1 MKAKLLLLL
10 VLLTG
15 VCLKGFNAQA
25 QTVSVNTDAKVA
37 EDFTAIKK
45 ASFEK
50 VWNTINEK
58 HFDANFNGVNW
69 QKMREIYEPQA
80 LAATNVDEL
89 HRILQKMLAELKE
102 SHFSIIPETAKIPSV
117 KTKAPKIDETEA
129 PKIDET
135 PLKSANANAKSTSA
149 KTKKP
154 WTTIEPPTSKTDNQK
169 ETPDD
174 AVNVTEN
181 GLIGIDIKNI
191 NDQFVVT
198 KVKENSPA
206 ARNGVKTGFVLQKI
220 NGVALTEILAPLEK
234 VFSQRRDT
242 ETEKNSLRT
251 RFLKTA
257 FDGKPAT
264 KIKLEFLDAK
274 DSPQIIDV
282 ERVVDNAEMS
292 LPLGN
297 FPAFRTEFES
307 KMLEN
312 NIGYIR
318 FNIWTISELPKI
330 KAAIRQ
336 LKDAK
341 GIIFDVRGNPGG
353 IGAIAPGISGL
364 LVTEQTSLGSMN
376 TRSSEQKLIAYPQL
390 NPYRGKII
398 VLIDVG
404 SASTSEIF
412 AAGLQENNLATVIG
426 ERSAGMLLASIFDK
440 IPTGAIFQYAIA
452 DYKSPKKNLIEGRG
466 VKPDIEIALTRQS
479 LLAGKDSQ
487 IEAAIKEISKAQVPK

>member
-10 VLLTG
+10 ILLTG
-15 VCLKGFNAQA
+15 VHLNGFILQA
-25 QTVSVNTDAKVA
+25 QTVSVKTDAKAA
-37 EDFTAIKK
+37 EDFAATRK

-89 HRILQKMLAELKE
+89 HRILQKMLDELKE

-117 KTKAPKIDETEA
+117 KTKS

-135 PLKSANANAKSTSA
+135 PAKPA
-149 KTKKP
+149 KTANVKSQSAMATKL
-154 WTTIEPPTSKTDNQK
+154 PTPETNNQS
-169 ETPDD
+169 ETPEDV
-174 AVNVTEN
+174 VNVTEN
-181 GLIGIDIKNI
+181 GVIGIDIKILNE
-191 NDQFVVT
+191 QFVVT

-206 ARNGVKTGFVLQKI
+206 AQSGVKTGFVLQKI
-220 NGVALTEILAPLEK
+220 NDVALTEILAPLEK
-234 VFSQRRDT
+234 AFSQRRDT

-251 RFLKTA
+251 RFLKAA

-274 DSPQIIDV
+274 DLPQVIDV

-307 KMLEN
+307 KLLEN

-336 LKDAK
+336 MKDAK

-364 LVTEQTSLGSMN
+364 LVKEQTSLGSMN

-390 NPYRGKII
+390 NPFRGKII
-398 VLIDVG
+398 VLIDAG
-404 SASTSEIF
+404 SGSTSEIF
-412 AAGLQENNLATVIG
+412 AAGLQENNLATIIG

-452 DYKSPKKNLIEGRG
+452 DYRSPKKILIEGRG
-466 VKPDIEIALTRQS
+466 VKPDVEIALTRQS

-487 IEAAIKEISKAQVPK
+487 IEAAIKEISNARISK